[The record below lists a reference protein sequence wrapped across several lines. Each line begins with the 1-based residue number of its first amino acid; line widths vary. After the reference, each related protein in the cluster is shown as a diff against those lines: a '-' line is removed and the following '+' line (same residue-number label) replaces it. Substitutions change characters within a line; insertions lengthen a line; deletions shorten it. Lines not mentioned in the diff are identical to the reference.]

1 MDEQQDQDRS
11 PSLTLRRVVSGPC
24 NIEAGASAW
33 ASACEPHSA
42 THPIPRI
49 IAAVQDRINVL
60 DHRWQLVDSL
70 PFELAFPSQTHLE
83 SLVHA
88 VAFDAHSCRIA
99 SSSHGRVAVWHKP
112 TARSAWKIHSSFVAP
127 CSVHALDFRRSRIVA
142 AGDSLSLWVLDEGS
156 ALPRSASRIVM
167 AKLSPSSDLL
177 ATVEQLCCQTLTY
190 EKDNRTQTRFRLQR
204 IPLIAAAHPRLATKR
219 RCFRVSELACDN
231 AIENEPSF
239 ALITIGLDDNLR
251 RSEPILFTETIDGVF
266 RIWGCVIDEPDR
278 FSLWAS
284 LDVASG
290 LNQRVPLMTKR
301 LRGHLMVHDT
311 TSEARGREFSTTDEF
326 LVVFTDGSA
335 ASMLVE
341 VSAELA
347 QSRWEH
353 TGLLRADISRP
364 LQNFNARPP
373 ACLVQSAGAIS
384 GVAFAAEDLPCLR
397 YAMLLNISDTQCVVV
412 GRNTRGVVVTS
423 GVVSFLDTHSFM
435 GHSRSTKPPVN
446 MVGCVSRLLTTL
458 DGNTTIACGSAKRVQ
473 TWTYFL
479 PGHDSKSIIAD
490 IQRVSVG
497 HCVAWHAGGK
507 RLRVAVLDTERL
519 RVYDLG
525 PGVRSRLL
533 AEHGVLSAAPFSS
546 FVVAQSGCNAE
557 RVSLH
562 ALSRDLN
569 LYSWIVEGC
578 NICSASPVPV
588 ASKWRTLPRIK
599 FLTSSTNSPG
609 PGVPSEHKI
618 VLFDGKGTLVVL
630 KALLSPAGPV
640 QWLEEAQYS
649 VSQSQPTAAAV
660 SPTGVVALV
669 SPSTPRNPGEPSS
682 FELSFLDERSV
693 DPWSFQ
699 RFEAYKN
706 DTRVHLSWSYDGQI
720 LAAGSSFRVRLFG
733 AQRIDANG
741 NRSGWGEVASIEVEL
756 SLRGQ
761 ISDMCWSARKLVL
774 SSRDHLCFYDLTL
787 TTGEA
792 LLDKVETGSNPL
804 PLSHPQLLHQA
815 LLQGRFEAV
824 TSILAGLASHLN
836 EDERVAE
843 SVPAAPAELLLH
855 KLFMPDRS
863 KGNLSTRNAAT
874 GLLSSLTFRGAA
886 TRSACASMLTEE
898 ALGRILAAAR
908 ARALN
913 GLTDSEHEAL
923 ALVARTTYLVG
934 NRLCLSAFTKDVIDA
949 SFHCC
954 YQVQGKQR
962 TLDLNGLRYLVALQS
977 FTLKRET
984 VPRNSDS
991 LDRLANRYVIP
1002 AFHSECQTV
1011 LVEETGRIIGGTK
1024 LNWTTAKALGMFMW
1038 IRDRELLTTQ
1048 MEVVGRTEYMN
1059 PNQADKDP
1067 ITAMLFFLAIGK
1079 KSAVTTLWRQA
1090 SGNAD
1095 QNTVLK
1101 FLSNDFEL
1109 ARWKTAARKNA
1120 FALLSKRRF
1129 GERSAIAGLAFF
1141 LLGDSLKDAVNV
1153 CLRQLDDFQLAVAI
1167 SRAYEGD
1174 CGPVLKEVMELTV
1187 IPLAMRL
1194 HSRWLVSWAFWMM
1207 SDRQMAAYAL
1217 VLPFGDLFQRT
1228 SMTYT
1233 APKVASYNDPYLA
1246 VLYQQIREPQ
1256 KVLENSQDVV
1266 SESDFVLRMAR
1277 NLRRMGCHLLALDL
1291 VRNYSFA
1298 GQSALSPSKLR
1309 IATDRAFDAQCLA
1322 LKGSD
1327 HGRPGV
1333 ANDVQARKLVTGSSS
1348 TSEVVTPLPGK
1359 TRKIVVAAPEFDMSA
1374 FF

>member
-156 ALPRSASRIVM
+156 ALPRWVNMAGTPSASRIVM

-177 ATVEQLCCQTLTY
+177 ATVEQQSCVVKLSRMKRTTELKLAFVCNASHSLPLRTL
-190 EKDNRTQTRFRLQR
+190 DWR
-204 IPLIAAAHPRLATKR
+204 PSDDA
-219 RCFRVSELACDN
+219 SE
-231 AIENEPSF
+231 
-239 ALITIGLDDNLR
+239 
-251 RSEPILFTETIDGVF
+251 SEPILFTETIDGVF

-341 VSAELA
+341 
-347 QSRWEH
+347 
-353 TGLLRADISRP
+353 
-364 LQNFNARPP
+364 NFNARPP

-412 GRNTRGVVVTS
+412 GRDTRGVVVTS

-473 TWTYFL
+473 TWN
-479 PGHDSKSIIAD
+479 HDWAGNMSKSIIAD
-490 IQRVSVG
+490 IQRMSVG

-533 AEHGVLSAAPFSS
+533 AEHSVLSAAPFSS
-546 FVVAQSGCNAE
+546 FAVAQSGCNAE

-874 GLLSSLTFRGAA
+874 GLLSSLTFRAA

-923 ALVARTTYLVG
+923 ALVARTTYL
-934 NRLCLSAFTKDVIDA
+934 
-949 SFHCC
+949 
-954 YQVQGKQR
+954 VQGKQR

-1129 GERSAIAGLAFF
+1129 VFAAAFF

>member
-1 MDEQQDQDRS
+1 MNEQQDQDRS
-11 PSLTLRRVVSGPC
+11 PSLTLRRIVSGPC

-112 TARSAWKIHSSFVAP
+112 TARSAWKVHSSFVAP
-127 CSVHALDFRRSRIVA
+127 CSVHALDFRRISSHPCSFVSCCAGRIVA
-142 AGDSLSLWVLDEGS
+142 GGDSLSLWVLDEGS
-156 ALPRSASRIVM
+156 ALPQSASRIVM

-177 ATVEQLCCQTLTY
+177 ATVEQLCCQTLTC
-190 EKDNRTQTRFRLQR
+190 EKDDRTQTRFRLQR

-219 RCFRVSELACDN
+219 RCFRVSELACDH
-231 AIENEPSF
+231 AIENGPS
-239 ALITIGLDDNLR
+239 
-251 RSEPILFTETIDGVF
+251 SEPILFTETIDGVF

-301 LRGHLMVHDT
+301 LRGHTMVQDT
-311 TSEARGREFSTTDEF
+311 EPEARGREFSTTDEF

-353 TGLLRADISRP
+353 TGLLRADISRR
-364 LQNFNARPP
+364 LQNFDARPP

-423 GVVSFLDTHSFM
+423 GMVNFLDTHSFM
-435 GHSRSTKPPVN
+435 EHLMSTKPPVN

-458 DGNTTIACGSAKRVQ
+458 DGNATIACGSAKRVQ
-473 TWTYFL
+473 TWN
-479 PGHDSKSIIAD
+479 HDRAGNMSKSIIAD
-490 IQRVSVG
+490 FQRVSVG

-533 AEHGVLSAAPFSS
+533 AEQGVLSAAPFSS

-569 LYSWIVEGC
+569 LNSWIVEGC

-588 ASKWRTLPRIK
+588 ASKWPTLPRFK

-609 PGVPSEHKI
+609 PGVPIEHKL

-630 KALLSPAGPV
+630 KALLSTAGPV
-640 QWLEEAQYS
+640 QWLDEAQYS

-693 DPWSFQ
+693 NPWSFQ
-699 RFEAYKN
+699 RFEAHKN
-706 DTRVHLSWSYDGQI
+706 ETRVHLSWSYDGQI
-720 LAAGSSFRVRLFG
+720 LAAGSSSRVRLFG

-741 NRSGWGEVASIEVEL
+741 NRSGWGEVASIEVEV

-761 ISDMCWSARKLVL
+761 ISEMCWSARKLVL

-855 KLFMPDRS
+855 KLFTPDRS
-863 KGNLSTRNAAT
+863 QRNLSTRNAAP
-874 GLLSSLTFRGAA
+874 GVLSSLTFRGAA
-886 TRSACASMLTEE
+886 TRSACASMLTED
-898 ALGRILAAAR
+898 ALGRILTAAR

-934 NRLCLSAFTKDVIDA
+934 NRLCLSVFAKDVVDV
-949 SFHCC
+949 SFRCW

-977 FTLKRET
+977 FTLERET
-984 VPRNSDS
+984 APRNSDS
-991 LDRLANRYVIP
+991 LHRLANRYVIP

-1024 LNWTTAKALGMFMW
+1024 LNWATAKALGMFMW

-1059 PNQADKDP
+1059 PNRTDKDP

-1090 SGNAD
+1090 SGHAD
-1095 QNTVLK
+1095 QKTVLK

-1129 GERSAIAGLAFF
+1129 GKRSAMAALAFF

-1174 CGPVLKEVMELTV
+1174 CGPVLKEVMERTV

-1207 SDRQMAAYAL
+1207 GDRQMAAYAL

-1233 APKVASYNDPYLA
+1233 PPKVASYNDPYLA
-1246 VLYQQIREPQ
+1246 VLYQQIREPPV
-1256 KVLENSQDVV
+1256 VLESSQGVV
-1266 SESDFVLRMAR
+1266 PESDFVLRMAR

-1298 GQSALSPSKLR
+1298 EQSALSTSNSR
-1309 IATDRAFDAQCLA
+1309 IATDPAFDAQCLA

-1327 HGRPGV
+1327 HGRSGV
-1333 ANDVQARKLVTGSSS
+1333 ANDVQARELDAGSSS